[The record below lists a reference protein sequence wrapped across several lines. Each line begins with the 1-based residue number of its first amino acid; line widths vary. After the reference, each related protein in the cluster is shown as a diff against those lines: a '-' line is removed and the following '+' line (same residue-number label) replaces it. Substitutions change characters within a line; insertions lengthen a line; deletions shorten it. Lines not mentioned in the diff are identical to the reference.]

1 MKKVFYSLVLFSA
14 FGLLTS
20 CATIV
25 GGNKYWAHVEVSNH
39 PSANI
44 TCNGEVKGKGTAV
57 FKVKRTQAKR
67 LSIMVKE
74 EGCDEQTFSF
84 TRNTFRGWAFAGTI
98 VTWTGL
104 ISGIYVP
111 WGVIVDLANGALVK
125 PNVNEKGVSKID
137 YKNFKYVLEYDK
149 CATNNFGENQ
159 NSNKMSSKLIFYTEK
174 FEGENLSLFINGNKE
189 CTLKPDSY
197 FLAAINQDKNPI
209 NVCLKSDSDE
219 YCESI
224 TVDPAKTKYFEAM
237 IDNRGKVTLYEKK
250 SQSMQSSIDY
260 LIEKGKIEKIES
272 EIE

>member
-1 MKKVFYSLVLFSA
+1 
-14 FGLLTS
+14 
-20 CATIV
+20 
-25 GGNKYWAHVEVSNH
+25 
-39 PSANI
+39 
-44 TCNGEVKGKGTAV
+44 
-57 FKVKRTQAKR
+57 
-67 LSIMVKE
+67 
-74 EGCDEQTFSF
+74 
-84 TRNTFRGWAFAGTI
+84 
-98 VTWTGL
+98 
-104 ISGIYVP
+104 VP

-125 PNVNEKGVSKID
+125 PNITEKGISKID
-137 YKNFKYVLEYDK
+137 YKHFKYVLEYDK

-237 IDNRGKVTLYEKK
+237 IDNKGKVTLYEKK

>member
-149 CATNNFGENQ
+149 CQ
-159 NSNKMSSKLIFYTEK
+159 
-174 FEGENLSLFINGNKE
+174 
-189 CTLKPDSY
+189 
-197 FLAAINQDKNPI
+197 
-209 NVCLKSDSDE
+209 
-219 YCESI
+219 
-224 TVDPAKTKYFEAM
+224 
-237 IDNRGKVTLYEKK
+237 
-250 SQSMQSSIDY
+250 
-260 LIEKGKIEKIES
+260 
-272 EIE
+272 